1 MASSDETMHESFTKS
16 LTNYLMSLKQTV
28 RKTDKT
34 ELRDRKNV
42 CLCVNVSYVLYIE
55 IMFIGKY
62 MCMWSNLTDYINL
75 KYQN

>member
-1 MASSDETMHESFTKS
+1 MASSDEPMHESFTKC
-16 LTNYLMSLKQTV
+16 LMNYIMSLKQTV

-42 CLCVNVSYVLYIE
+42 CLCVHVSHLLFIK

-62 MCMWSNLTDYINL
+62 MHMWCNLTDYINL